1 MKGGSVFDTTQV
13 DSLDNETSERNPFR
27 AQRVQ
32 FSTREFQTQLLHCF
46 SKSDNKS
53 NHQSINVNT
62 LATVSKSTHSIRGKK
77 TLLMACCV
85 RVVWQFLFIGLV
97 GLKVSSSID
106 IWSLLQQICEQMH
119 RTDSYSKVIWCKSG
133 ELDGRMI
140 SAVVVWISSVGHL
153 LHLILHL
160 NPSPDEGTPAAPF
173 CM

>member
-1 MKGGSVFDTTQV
+1 
-13 DSLDNETSERNPFR
+13 
-27 AQRVQ
+27 
-32 FSTREFQTQLLHCF
+32 
-46 SKSDNKS
+46 
-53 NHQSINVNT
+53 
-62 LATVSKSTHSIRGKK
+62 
-77 TLLMACCV
+77 MARCV
-85 RVVWQFLFIGLV
+85 RVVLQFLFIGLV

-160 NPSPDEGTPAAPF
+160 NPTPDEGTDRLRRQKYVLASSSILHVSADHSSWVIF
-173 CM
+173 S